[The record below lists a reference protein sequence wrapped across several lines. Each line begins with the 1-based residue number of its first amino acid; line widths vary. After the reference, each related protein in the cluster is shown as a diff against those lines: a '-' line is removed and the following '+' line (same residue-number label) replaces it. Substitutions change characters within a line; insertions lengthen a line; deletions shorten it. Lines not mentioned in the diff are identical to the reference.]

1 MADMGGLGDKAK
13 DFANS
18 DKGEQMSDAGLDKAG
33 DAADRASG
41 GKFGDKIESGED
53 AADRRIGDE

>member
-18 DKGEQMSDAGLDKAG
+18 DQGEKATDAGLNKAEEAG
-33 DAADRASG
+33 SSASG
-41 GKFGDKIESGED
+41 GKFDDKIKGAGE
-53 AADRRIGDE
+53 AADKKIGD